1 MVVALYDLAKSP
13 PTFDFTYAVVQ
24 TEIERQRRGD
34 ATLAFH
40 ILTNEQSGQTD
51 FYSAG
56 EFGWRVRHIIV
67 PLTQLL
73 PVAAEVHVTRARPT
87 GPEVFSRPY
96 GLHWL
101 SDVAILSQGGADV
114 QVLRARDDIKAVLI
128 EELEAFT
135 RGRRLITIT
144 LRETVYASTR
154 NSNVRAWAALARIL
168 PRDKYA
174 VVVLRDH
181 ERVSEPLPGDWGEVL
196 TLPKAV
202 WFLHQRIALYEIA
215 WLNLAVNNG
224 PLGILALDRKIRFQ
238 IFKLDGGTW
247 ETSPQHFRRLGIEPG
262 MNFPFLQPDQQMIWE
277 DDTFLNLRAHVFAAL
292 ERLESASSAESAPAG
307 DAVACLAE
315 AARRDHR
322 AGKPAADAIAR
333 IPAGDRRR
341 ALAIEWADMLMDEGR
356 FFEAADALLEAPPG
370 LDVVSK
376 ANVIVSICRDNGVVD
391 ASRSPRETQS
401 RDLTRGSRPAGDPL
415 EARTAEVAARSL
427 VVELEAG
434 CTLEEAI
441 TMLGIAERERRLL
454 DLDFIALVTSGAD
467 GSLLTVAA
475 LFPSVTDFALV
486 GCTSSVWKPRAE
498 ANKDWAAGMA
508 LVPPRASDL
517 LAKWLRANNLAAG
530 YIVDATAQ
538 DDAAQD
544 DARRLEPV
552 EQQTGGQPRPVVH
565 FATLKAIWPIEMLA
579 ALLERADVWLPGD
592 PLASRLA
599 EVLDLGAG
607 GPITRKDSLTLGRD
621 VTLMGSAVRSAPDVP
636 HYRAAFAASLVRF
649 DPAPLARP
657 AALRALRKGGI
668 IQAIALTLRRRGRA
682 AAAIAPFAVGLVLAL
697 APLRRALEQ
706 AAHADWGRIDDA
718 LGARPLRAGT
728 GALLLEALLRNVA
741 IQNPVVLT
749 LLERIRRS
757 ALIEIL
763 HDDDYEPSPT
773 VAVFLEALACQVWIQ
788 DGILIDPAL
797 DGFARAGGD
806 SRARSIALARRLV
819 RTSAIG

>member
-24 TEIERQRRGD
+24 SEIERQRRGD
-34 ATLAFH
+34 ASLAFH
-40 ILTNEQSGQTD
+40 ILTNERSGQTD

-73 PVAAEVHVTRARPT
+73 PVPAEVHVTRARPT
-87 GPEVFSRPY
+87 GPDVFSRPY

-101 SDVAILSQGGADV
+101 SDVAILSQAGADV
-114 QVLRARDDIKAVLI
+114 QVLRARNDIKASLF

-154 NSNVRAWAALARIL
+154 NSNVRAWSALARIL
-168 PRDKYA
+168 PRDTYA
-174 VVVLRDH
+174 IVVLRDH
-181 ERVSEPLPGDWGEVL
+181 ERVSEPLRGDWGEVL

-238 IFKLDGGTW
+238 LFKLDGGTW

-262 MNFPFLQPDQQMIWE
+262 MNFPFLQPYQQMIWE

-292 ERLESASSAESAPAG
+292 ERLESATMAESAPAG
-307 DAVACLAE
+307 DAIACLTA
-315 AARRDHR
+315 AARRDFC

-333 IPAGDRRR
+333 IPPGDRRKV
-341 ALAIEWADMLMDEGR
+341 LAIEWADMLMDEGR
-356 FFEAADALLEAPPG
+356 FLEAADALLEAPPS
-370 LDVVSK
+370 LEVVSK
-376 ANVIVSICRDNGVVD
+376 ANAILSICRDDGVID
-391 ASRSPRETQS
+391 ALQSLREPQS
-401 RDLTRGSRPAGDPL
+401 QDFTRGSQSTRDPR
-415 EARTAEVAARSL
+415 EARTAEVSPRSL

-441 TMLGIAERERRLL
+441 TMLGIAERERRLRG
-454 DLDFIALVTSGAD
+454 LDFTTLVTSGTD
-467 GSLLTVAA
+467 GSLLAVAS
-475 LFPSVTDFALV
+475 LFPSVTSVASV
-486 GCTSSVWKPRAE
+486 GRTSSVWKPPAE
-498 ANKDWAAGMA
+498 ANEDWAAGMA
-508 LVPPRASDL
+508 SIPPRASGL
-517 LAKWLRANNLAAG
+517 LAKWLRANNLGAG
-530 YIVDATAQ
+530 YIVDATAR
-538 DDAAQD
+538 D
-544 DARRLEPV
+544 DARRRESV
-552 EQQTGGQPRPVVH
+552 EQQTGGKPRPVVH
-565 FATLKAIWPIEMLA
+565 FATLKTIWPIEMLA
-579 ALLERADVWLPGD
+579 ALLGKADVWLPGD

-607 GPITRKDSLTLGRD
+607 GPIIRKDSLTLGRD

-636 HYRAAFAASLVRF
+636 HYRAALAASLVRF

-657 AALRALRKGGI
+657 TAFRALRKGGI
-668 IQAIALTLRRRGRA
+668 FQAIALTLRRRGRA
-682 AAAIAPFAVGLVLAL
+682 AAAIAPFAVGLVLAR

-706 AAHADWGRIDDA
+706 AAHADWERIDDT
-718 LGARPLRAGT
+718 LGARPLRQGA

-741 IQNPVVLT
+741 IQNPIVLI
-749 LLERIRRS
+749 LLDRIRRS
-757 ALIEIL
+757 AVMKIL
-763 HDDDYEPSPT
+763 NDEDYAPPP
-773 VAVFLEALACQVWIQ
+773 AIAAFLEALACQVWIQ
-788 DGILIDPAL
+788 DGVLIDLAL
-797 DGFARAGGD
+797 EDLARAAGD
-806 SRARSIALARRLV
+806 SGARSIALARRLV
-819 RTSAIG
+819 HAAIA